1 MDASKSAWKTPELV
15 IHGSVE
21 KVTGTNKRNGTA
33 DYPFP
38 SNNTLTASEPLYVIR
53 VVHEYTL
60 PHGLC
65 LWGRVFSLCEV
76 FDD

>member
-38 SNNTLTASEPLYVIR
+38 SNNTLTASEPL
-53 VVHEYTL
+53 
-60 PHGLC
+60 
-65 LWGRVFSLCEV
+65 
-76 FDD
+76 